1 MFKRQIKITIAD
13 FESEDIRIN
22 FNIEKSLVG
31 YPNLGNIKIYNLS
44 ENSRNMI
51 TGKGLQVQLFAGH
64 EDVGTP
70 LLFSGDIINVVHL
83 KTGPDWISE
92 IFAADGI
99 NILNSATINKTLPAG
114 VDAGQIYNELISQ
127 MEGIS
132 KGVTEGL
139 KNCLSGKK
147 SLLRELQLSG
157 NVRDWL
163 DKISKDCGFDYS
175 INEGII
181 ETTPTNL
188 PLSDIPPVIIN
199 QASGM
204 IGSPERT
211 EIGINVKNILLPA
224 LKLGRTIKVEAI
236 STQIN
241 IGNLFFRK
249 IPPVRN
255 EGIYRIDKLTHIG
268 DNYDNPWETTIQAR
282 IF

>member
-1 MFKRQIKITIAD
+1 
-13 FESEDIRIN
+13 
-22 FNIEKSLVG
+22 
-31 YPNLGNIKIYNLS
+31 
-44 ENSRNMI
+44 
-51 TGKGLQVQLFAGH
+51 
-64 EDVGTP
+64 
-70 LLFSGDIINVVHL
+70 
-83 KTGPDWISE
+83 
-92 IFAADGI
+92 
-99 NILNSATINKTLPAG
+99 
-114 VDAGQIYNELISQ
+114 
-127 MEGIS
+127 

-139 KNCLSGKK
+139 ENCLSGKK

-175 INEGII
+175 VNEGII
-181 ETTPTNL
+181 ETTPTDL
-188 PLSDIPPVIIN
+188 PISDVPPVIIN
-199 QASGM
+199 QAGGM

-211 EIGINVKNILLPA
+211 EIGINIKNILLPA